1 MFTAASL
8 PRRVGAAR
16 PRIFV
21 HTTGPNQGSGE
32 SKIRQRTV
40 DTQDRSPPTNKF
52 SEEYV
57 LNYRC
62 GS

>member
-1 MFTAASL
+1 MCLEPIARPMLGACSAASL

-32 SKIRQRTV
+32 SRIRQRTV
-40 DTQDRSPPTNKF
+40 DTQEWISTNQ
-52 SEEYV
+52 
-57 LNYRC
+57 
-62 GS
+62 

>member
-1 MFTAASL
+1 MLTAASL

-16 PRIFV
+16 PRISV

-32 SKIRQRTV
+32 SRIRQRTV

-52 SEEYV
+52 S
-57 LNYRC
+57 
-62 GS
+62 GSMF